1 VQVISNNMQ
10 NLLHC
15 LALHYPSSRQPYVI
29 FFTGAGKSSIVGA
42 LLRLRPIQSGF
53 IMVQGDDA
61 STLNLRELRGR
72 FGVVPQSPVL
82 FGGSIRDNLDPWGRA
97 SDAQLTAALQV
108 GWLCWFSVRNLQLV
122 LV

>member
-1 VQVISNNMQ
+1 MTVDIAAF
-10 NLLHC
+10 C
-15 LALHYPSSRQPYVI
+15 
-29 FFTGAGKSSIVGA
+29 FFPNCAGAGKSSIVSA

-82 FGGSIRDNLDPWGRA
+82 FGGSIRENLDPWSRA
-97 SDAQLTAALQV
+97 SDQQLATTLQV
-108 GWLCWFSVRNLQLV
+108 GLSRWAQCVSIVDVAFSSGFCSFGVG
-122 LV
+122 